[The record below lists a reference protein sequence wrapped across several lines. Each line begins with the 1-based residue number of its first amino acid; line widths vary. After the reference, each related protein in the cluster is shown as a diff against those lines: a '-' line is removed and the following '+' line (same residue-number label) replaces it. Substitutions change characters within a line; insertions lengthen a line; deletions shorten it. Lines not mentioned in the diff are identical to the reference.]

1 MASYSYK
8 LRNYEGKVDRGIIQA
23 VNQVEAVDKLHKLP
37 GVVLEIKEIAAGEKN
52 NKSGNVSLKDRI
64 IFTQQLSVMLN
75 AGVTLVQALRGLQEE
90 TRNKKLAN
98 ILDHLIIDIEGGKQ
112 FSAALTAHPKAFSN
126 IYCEMIKSAEKTGN
140 VAEVLMKLTVQQQ
153 KEYDL
158 NGKVKG
164 ALIYPAIV
172 SVLLI
177 GVVIIILTVV
187 LPKLT
192 GLFTDSGAKLP
203 LSTRMLIG
211 ISDFFVHQ
219 GYILVIGLII
229 GAIAFKIMLRS
240 AKGRYI
246 WDSIKI
252 RIPVLGVFLKKS
264 YMARFTDSFGS
275 LSQAGV
281 PVLEVFKTLR
291 GVIGNS
297 VYEREIDKISADV
310 ENGIKVSV
318 AIRKSK
324 YFPAMVGQLVSVGE
338 QSGDLAGI
346 FTVLSN
352 FFEKEVDGMAKN
364 LSTVLEPLIMIVMGT
379 VIGFVLIA
387 VMQPIYGLVNNV

>member
-1 MASYSYK
+1 MPSFSYK
-8 LRNYEGKVDRGIIQA
+8 IRTFEGKVDRGIMQA
-23 VNQVEAVDKLHKLP
+23 VSQIEAVDKLHKLP
-37 GVVLEIKEIAAGEKN
+37 GVLLEVKEVSVSAKTH
-52 NKSGNVSLKDRI
+52 KSGGISLKDRI

-75 AGVTLVQALRGLQEE
+75 AGVTLVQSLRGLQEE
-90 TRNKKLAN
+90 TRNKKLAE
-98 ILDHLIIDIEGGKQ
+98 ILERIIVDVEGGKQ
-112 FSAALTAHPKAFSN
+112 FSAALAQHPKAFSN
-126 IYCEMIKSAEKTGN
+126 IYCEMVKSAEKTGN
-140 VAEVLMKLTVQQQ
+140 VAEVLSKLTSQQQ

-158 NGKVKG
+158 NGKVRG

-219 GYILVIGLII
+219 GYILVGIVIV
-229 GAIAFKIMLRS
+229 GAIAFKIAVRNP
-240 AKGRYI
+240 KGRYV

-264 YMARFTDSFGS
+264 YMARFTDSFAS

-291 GVIGNS
+291 GVIGNT

-346 FTVLSN
+346 FNVLSS